1 MTTSNRWLL
10 PEGIEELL
18 PPQAENLEVLR
29 REILDLF
36 HSWGYELVT
45 PPLIEYLESLLV
57 GAAYDLALETFTLTD
72 QLSGRLMGIRAD
84 MTPQVARIDA
94 HHFKVDAPVRLCYL
108 GTVLRTRPD
117 GFLRTRSP
125 MQVGAELYGHAG
137 VDSDAEVL
145 CLMTELLGAVG
156 LGEVHIDMGHV
167 GIYRALARQA
177 RLDDAQE
184 QELFRYLQRK
194 AKPDIEHFLSRGSI
208 DASTRQMLVGL
219 VDMNGGGDV
228 LDEARSVFRA
238 ASAEVI
244 AALDNL
250 EQVAA
255 RVRQRLPGLSI
266 WYDLAELR
274 GYRYQTGVVFAAY
287 MAGHGQELARG
298 GRYDDI
304 GREYGRARPATGF
317 SADLKTLVTLSP
329 RLSAGGGSGAVLAPC
344 AGDAALTALV
354 GELRAKGERVIYQL
368 PGQAGGAADMG
379 CDRVIEQVEGRWIV
393 NSLK

>member
-10 PEGIEELL
+10 PEGVEELL
-18 PPQAENLEVLR
+18 PPQAENLEILR
-29 REILDLF
+29 REILGLF
-36 HSWGYELVT
+36 HGWGYELVT

-94 HHFKVDAPVRLCYL
+94 HHFKVDTPVRLCYL

-145 CLMTELLGAVG
+145 CLMTELLRAVG
-156 LGEVHIDMGHV
+156 LTEVHIDLGHV

-177 RLDDAQE
+177 GLDDAQE

-194 AKPDIEHFLSRGSI
+194 AKPDIEQFLAQGSI
-208 DASTRQMLVGL
+208 DAATRRMLVGL
-219 VDMNGGGDV
+219 VDMNGEGDV
-228 LDEARSVFRA
+228 LDEARGAFGA
-238 ASAEVI
+238 AHAEVL

-255 RVRQRLPGLSI
+255 QVRERMPALSV

-287 MAGHGQELARG
+287 VAGHGQEIARG

-317 SADLKTLVTLSP
+317 SADLKTLVTIST
-329 RLSAGGGSGAVLAPC
+329 RLSDAEHGAILAPC
-344 AGDAALTALV
+344 AGDAALAALIAD
-354 GELRAKGERVIYQL
+354 LRGKGERVIYHL
-368 PGQAGGAADMG
+368 PGQIGGAADMG
-379 CDRVIEQVEGRWIV
+379 CNRAIEQFDGRWIV
-393 NSLK
+393 NALK